1 VTGPAARAARADP
14 AREASV
20 RARRAWLAV
29 AACAGAIFVFSG
41 DDFSAANTSRI
52 LGPLLRWLFPD
63 LAPDAMATLHMA
75 VRKAAHLTEY
85 GLLGLLA
92 FRALRLSLAISN
104 ARAALLGLGLVLL
117 VSATDELRQSFIASR
132 TGTIR
137 DVCIDLV
144 GGALGVGLL
153 VLLHRAA
160 GVGPPP
166 APAPGPRA

>member
-1 VTGPAARAARADP
+1 VKGPAAREASARAW
-14 AREASV
+14 
-20 RARRAWLAV
+20 RAWLAV
-29 AACAGAIFVFSG
+29 AACAGVIVFFSG
-41 DDFSAANTSRI
+41 DEFSAANTSRI
-52 LGPLLRWLFPD
+52 LEPLLRWLFPD

-75 VRKAAHLTEY
+75 VRKTAHLTEY

-92 FRALRLSLAISN
+92 FRALGLSLAISN
-104 ARAALLGLGLVLL
+104 ARAALLGLGIVFL
-117 VSATDELRQSFIASR
+117 VSATDEFRQSFIASR

-137 DVCIDLV
+137 DVGIDLA

-166 APAPGPRA
+166 EPAPGPRG